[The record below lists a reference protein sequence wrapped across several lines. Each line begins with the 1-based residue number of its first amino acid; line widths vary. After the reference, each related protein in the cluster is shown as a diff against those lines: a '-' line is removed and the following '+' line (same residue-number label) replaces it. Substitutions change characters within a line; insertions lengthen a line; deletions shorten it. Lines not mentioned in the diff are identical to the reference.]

1 MHDGA
6 ERLAE
11 LAQTLAQ
18 ASLALGMMEAIG
30 ETVAAWEEGEVSPEE
45 ALEEIREIL
54 EDYWAAEAAL
64 AGQEGPGEGGAL
76 SS

>member
-1 MHDGA
+1 MRERA
-6 ERLAE
+6 EYLAA
-11 LAQTLAQ
+11 LAQSLAQ

-30 ETVAAWEEGEVSPEE
+30 ETVLAWEEGEVGPEE

-54 EDYWAAEAAL
+54 EDYWSAEAML
-64 AGQEGPGEGGAL
+64 EGEEEGEGL